1 MHFTISHDGAAGA
14 AGYGPPHR
22 DSQNHHG
29 PGSQYEYSE
38 LRRVHPQGGQPSIR
52 EDLRKNPIIAAG
64 KAISILTKR
73 EKIGQCEI
81 ETASAYGAAVAM
93 PQIAR
98 SSEWS
103 GTLTSLAI
111 RSYFFLAVN
120 IGLQSFVLS
129 MIGTE
134 QLLMYPFAGQMHLCD
149 FGATIPSCSADPD
162 APNCMG
168 PGGTTLS
175 YPRLYPF
182 SIWNTRG
189 FIKDSLKS
197 MFPHRA
203 AEIHANVDP
212 GEYGMESYWCRMAC
226 VFIFMMA
233 VVDDLRG
240 TIRLAFLLWKVPT
253 EAQSWIRYDPPA
265 WCDKSH
271 AKAVHGWTELDLV
284 KFQVAGMPF
293 MWKTINFII
302 VFVPKVCLWLALA
315 STGVQ
320 YLMETANIVNM
331 VVNAMALTFVLDID
345 EMVFARLT
353 TKITQHIM
361 SKLERLPLYEMTEED
376 CETEEQVIAR
386 FEEEEYGPKK
396 NLQNFTNHPHEAC
409 NNSMSALWFPVAIL
423 HKELHYGQAWRVGFK
438 TNALSKQPQLQH
450 DWPYVWFCT
459 SRTS

>member
-1 MHFTISHDGAAGA
+1 
-14 AGYGPPHR
+14 
-22 DSQNHHG
+22 
-29 PGSQYEYSE
+29 
-38 LRRVHPQGGQPSIR
+38 
-52 EDLRKNPIIAAG
+52 
-64 KAISILTKR
+64 
-73 EKIGQCEI
+73 
-81 ETASAYGAAVAM
+81 
-93 PQIAR
+93 
-98 SSEWS
+98 
-103 GTLTSLAI
+103 LAI

-396 NLQNFTNHPHEAC
+396 IFKILQIIPMRLATILCLHCGFQWLYYTRNCTMDKHGGSVSKPMHYP
-409 NNSMSALWFPVAIL
+409 NSLSFNMIGLMFGFAPQ
-423 HKELHYGQAWRVGFK
+423 EQAEPFW
-438 TNALSKQPQLQH
+438 TMPEEE
-450 DWPYVWFCT
+450 
-459 SRTS
+459 